1 MSQTLTLEQ
10 RRSAVLEAA
19 SKIDQVASLAM
30 SHFTNAGSMAA
41 ELQVAQAMADLRA
54 MLTPEVMQPIM
65 ALMDTDLGFRTDRDP
80 RQKDRNNNPN
90 TPYPVD
96 VVKDVVIEAKLR
108 GFHTIGNE
116 FNIISGRFYAAKSG
130 FRRKLTDGKSF
141 PALANFKDSYDVP
154 RNVAEKG
161 AIVKCRAEWTLN
173 GKRDSVE
180 CEFAI
185 KVNAYMGSDA
195 ILGKAERK
203 LCKRVHDLISGVHT
217 PDAEVGEVDDQP
229 ENTARR
235 TVAAPVIVD
244 PAPAP
249 TAPAKEPQ
257 VVQEPPRAGTSTVGT
272 GVETTLPDRETLSA
286 IIDAT
291 GATFDEFVFV
301 MNSNGVWKTMI
312 DGVGSLDDMKPEH
325 ITRILTKREFLKKQ
339 LALVVAER
347 KGGSV

>member
-1 MSQTLTLEQ
+1 MSQNLTLEQ

-80 RQKDRNNNPN
+80 RQTNQKTGQPN
-90 TPYPVD
+90 TPYPVE

-130 FRRKLTDGKSF
+130 FRRKLSDGKSF
-141 PALANFKDSYDVP
+141 PGLSNFKDSYDVP

-185 KVNAYMGSDA
+185 KVNAFMGADA

-217 PDAEVGEVDDQP
+217 PDSEIGEAEEVEVVNQSRVSAPPSIPDPTPTQTAQP
-229 ENTARR
+229 VVDAKPEPS
-235 TVAAPVIVD
+235 APLTNDRFAELESLI
-244 PAPAP
+244 
-249 TAPAKEPQ
+249 
-257 VVQEPPRAGTSTVGT
+257 AGTC
-272 GVETTLPDRETLSA
+272 
-286 IIDAT
+286 
-291 GATFDEFVFV
+291 ATFDDFVAV
-301 MNSNGVWKTMI
+301 MTSNSVWKPFV
-312 DGVGSLDDMKPEH
+312 DGVASVPDMKSEH
-325 ITRILTKREFLKKQ
+325 VERVLTKRGFLSKA
-339 LALVVAER
+339 LAAVVAER

>member
-1 MSQTLTLEQ
+1 
-10 RRSAVLEAA
+10 
-19 SKIDQVASLAM
+19 
-30 SHFTNAGSMAA
+30 MAA

-80 RQKDRNNNPN
+80 RQTNQKTGQPN
-90 TPYPVD
+90 TPYPVE

-130 FRRKLTDGKSF
+130 FRRKLSDGKSF
-141 PALANFKDSYDVP
+141 PGLSNFKDSYDVP

-185 KVNAYMGSDA
+185 KVNAFMGADA

-217 PDAEVGEVDDQP
+217 PDSEIGEAEEVEVVNQSRVSAPPSIPDPTPTQTAQP
-229 ENTARR
+229 VVDAKPEPS
-235 TVAAPVIVD
+235 APLTNDRFAELESLI
-244 PAPAP
+244 
-249 TAPAKEPQ
+249 
-257 VVQEPPRAGTSTVGT
+257 AGTC
-272 GVETTLPDRETLSA
+272 
-286 IIDAT
+286 
-291 GATFDEFVFV
+291 ATFDDFVAV
-301 MNSNGVWKTMI
+301 MTSNSVWKPFV
-312 DGVGSLDDMKPEH
+312 DGVASVPDMKPEH
-325 ITRILTKREFLKKQ
+325 VERVLTKRGFLSKA
-339 LALVVAER
+339 LAAVVAER